1 MRARTSGRADAAEAL
16 DAADAAPHVGALPAG
31 PLRSIADV
39 ACVTVGHATLDA
51 RGVQTGVSVVRP
63 HAGDVY
69 RDKVPAAAA
78 VINGFGKSIGLVQ
91 VDELGV
97 LETPLALTNT
107 FGVGALAQAQIRAA
121 IDANPQIGRAW
132 PSVNPLVF
140 ECNDGY
146 LNDLH
151 AFAVTPAHYAQAL
164 ADARRAFARGA
175 VGAGR
180 GMSCFDL
187 KGGIGSASRVV
198 RAAGEAW
205 TVGAL
210 VLANFGRLPML
221 TIAGVPVGRM
231 IAERDAGGAPGAG
244 GGQGADGA
252 RDDVAAAGARGERG
266 DGPHGT
272 HGAHGTHGTHGTHG
286 AHGAHGAHGRE
297 NAGTGGGAAGG
308 LAPRRARDAG
318 ASSPGAAPD
327 AAPDAAPPEQGSI
340 IMLVATDAPLSSRQL
355 KRVALRAAAGL
366 ARTGSVYG
374 HGSGDIALAF
384 STAYTVPHDAE
395 RVSLPALVAD
405 AALDPLFA
413 AAADSVEQAIVDA
426 LWRATR
432 VTGRDGHTRRALRD
446 AAPELERWLR
456 AARAG
461 A

>member
-39 ACVTVGHATLDA
+39 AGVTVGHATLDA

-252 RDDVAAAGARGERG
+252 RDDVAAAGARGARG

-272 HGAHGTHGTHGTHG
+272 HGTHGT
-286 AHGAHGAHGRE
+286 HGAHGAHGRE

-308 LAPRRARDAG
+308 LAPRRGRDAG
-318 ASSPGAAPD
+318 ASSPG